1 MVPGRPG
8 LGVGRR
14 GPVTDVA
21 GNGAGSQ
28 PGSRRENLVRFSQ
41 IGRVL
46 VRHGFGFVFDV
57 RRGRRERRGFEELLA
72 PNFGVRLRRALDDLG
87 PTFVK
92 FGQLLSTRS
101 DIIPEGVL
109 FELQKLQD
117 TVAPIPL
124 EVAQAVIEREL
135 GTPVEKLFA
144 GLDPV
149 PLGSASIGQV
159 YKARLHSGESVAVKV
174 QRPEAP
180 GRVAADLALMR
191 DLAALLDARF
201 GDRIFID
208 VKELVAEF
216 EGVIRR
222 ELDYEAEARNARRFA
237 ANFAGTPVKIPEIY
251 TELSTKRVLTMEF
264 IEGTRFYDIRPLLL
278 APAERRRVATLGA
291 ETIFKMAFEDGFFHG
306 DPHPG
311 NLMLT
316 PQGELALLDFGM
328 VGFMSHG
335 DIEALSRLFI
345 AVIQRDAAVALRGL
359 EGLGVRY
366 APEVRGDLEQELREF
381 LYKYSGLSVGEVTLG
396 QALSELISL
405 VRRYRL
411 SMPPVFPLLTK
422 ALVTAEALARSLDP
436 TINVYEIARPY
447 ANRLLRERYEP
458 QVLLERAQERTLEYA
473 RYVEDYPEQ
482 LRQLLTELE
491 DGELEVKF
499 RHGGLDELGGEVDV
513 LANRLVFAV
522 VTGALLIGSSLLGA
536 FATGGPQVPYLGVTL
551 VAFIGFSLALTMSVI
566 LLVVIFRSRR
576 L

>member
-1 MVPGRPG
+1 MT
-8 LGVGRR
+8 GVAEDR
-14 GPVTDVA
+14 
-21 GNGAGSQ
+21 AGSYS
-28 PGSRRENLVRFSQ
+28 GGRRENLVRFSQ
-41 IGRVL
+41 IGRIL

-57 RRGRRERRGFEELLA
+57 RRGRRERRGYEELLA
-72 PNFGVRLRRALDDLG
+72 PNFGIRFRQALDDLG

-101 DIIPEGVL
+101 DIIPEGIL

-124 EVAQAVIEREL
+124 EVARAVVEREL
-135 GTPVEKLFA
+135 GVPTEKLFA
-144 GLDPV
+144 EFDPV

-159 YKARLHSGESVAVKV
+159 YRARLHGGEQVAVKV

-180 GRVAADLALMR
+180 GRVEADLALMR
-191 DLAALLDARF
+191 DFAALLNARF

-208 VKELVAEF
+208 VRELVAEF

-222 ELDYEAEARNARRFA
+222 ELDYEAEATNARRFA
-237 ANFAGTPVKIPEIY
+237 ATFEGTPVKIPGIY
-251 TELSTKRVLTMEF
+251 TELSTKKVLTMEF
-264 IEGTRFYDIRPLLL
+264 IEGTRFHDIRPLLL
-278 APAERRRVATLGA
+278 APAERRRVAAMGA
-291 ETIFKMAFEDGFFHG
+291 EAIFKMAFEDGFFHG

-311 NLMLT
+311 NLILT
-316 PQGELALLDFGM
+316 PKGELALLDFGM
-328 VGFMSHG
+328 VGFMSRG

-345 AVIQRDAAVALRGL
+345 ASIARDAAAVLRGL
-359 EGLGVRY
+359 EALGVRY
-366 APEVRGDLEQELREF
+366 AAEVRTELVQELREF

-422 ALVTAEALARSLDP
+422 ALVTAEALSRAIDP

-458 QVLLERAQERTLEYA
+458 AALLERSQERALEYA
-473 RYVEDYPEQ
+473 RYLEDYPEQ
-482 LRQLLTELE
+482 IRQLLAELE
-491 DGELEVKF
+491 DGELEVKLNN
-499 RHGGLDELGGEVDV
+499 RGLDELIGEVDV

-522 VTGALLIGSSLLGA
+522 VTGALLIGSSFIGA
-536 FATGGPQVPYLGVTL
+536 FATGGPQVPYLGVPV
-551 VAFIGFSLALTMSVI
+551 VAFAGFTLALVMSVI

>member
-1 MVPGRPG
+1 MTDI
-8 LGVGRR
+8 VGNN
-14 GPVTDVA
+14 A
-21 GNGAGSQ
+21 GFH

-46 VRHGFGFVFDV
+46 IRHGFGFVFDV

-72 PNFGVRLRRALDDLG
+72 PNFGVRLRQALDDLG

-117 TVAPIPL
+117 TVASIPL

-159 YKARLHSGESVAVKV
+159 YEARLHGGEQVAVKV

-180 GRVAADLALMR
+180 ERVAADLALMR

-237 ANFAGTPVKIPEIY
+237 ANFAGTPVKIPAIY
-251 TELSTKRVLTMEF
+251 TELSTARVLTMEF

-278 APAERRRVATLGA
+278 TPAERRRVATMGA
-291 ETIFKMAFEDGFFHG
+291 EAIFKMAFEDGFFHG

-311 NLMLT
+311 NLILT
-316 PQGELALLDFGM
+316 PQRELALLDFGM
-328 VGFMSHG
+328 VGFMSRG

-345 AVIQRDAAVALRGL
+345 AVIQRDAAAALRGL

-366 APEVRGDLEQELREF
+366 APEVREPLEQELSEF

-422 ALVTAEALARSLDP
+422 ALVTAEALARSIDP
-436 TINVYEIARPY
+436 TINVYEIAQPY
-447 ANRLLRERYEP
+447 ARRLLRERLEP
-458 QVLLERAQERTLEYA
+458 AFLLERSQERALEYA
-473 RYVEDYPEQ
+473 RYLEDYPDQ
-482 LRQLLTELE
+482 IRQLLAELE
-491 DGELEVKF
+491 DGELEVKLNN
-499 RHGGLDELGGEVDV
+499 RGLDELIGEVDV

-522 VTGALLIGSSLLGA
+522 ITGALLIGSSFIGA
-536 FATGGPQVPYLGVTL
+536 FATSGPQVPYLAVHV
-551 VAFIGFSLALTMSVI
+551 VAAGGFTLALIMAII
-566 LLVVIFRSRR
+566 LLTVIFRSRR

>member
-1 MVPGRPG
+1 
-8 LGVGRR
+8 
-14 GPVTDVA
+14 VTGVA
-21 GNGAGSQ
+21 GSYSS
-28 PGSRRENLVRFSQ
+28 SRRENLVRFSQ

-57 RRGRRERRGFEELLA
+57 RRGRREQRGIEELLA
-72 PNFGVRLRRALDDLG
+72 PNFGIRLRRALDDLG

-101 DIIPEGVL
+101 DIIPESIL
-109 FELQKLQD
+109 SELQKLQD
-117 TVAPIPL
+117 TAAPIPL

-144 GLDPV
+144 EFDPRW
-149 PLGSASIGQV
+149 LGSASIGQV
-159 YKARLHSGESVAVKV
+159 YKARLYDGSLVAIKV
-174 QRPEAP
+174 QRPDAP
-180 GRVAADLALMR
+180 QRVAADLALMR
-191 DLAALLDARF
+191 DFAALLQARF
-201 GDRIFID
+201 GDRLFID
-208 VKELVAEF
+208 VRELVSEF

-222 ELDYEAEARNARRFA
+222 ELDYEAEAMNARRFGV
-237 ANFAGTPVKIPEIY
+237 NFAGTPVKIPGIY
-251 TELSTKRVLTMEF
+251 TDLTTKRVLTMEF
-264 IEGTRFYDIRPLLL
+264 IGGTRFYDIRPVLL
-278 APAERRRVATLGA
+278 APAERRRVATMGA
-291 ETIFKMAFEDGFFHG
+291 DAIFKMAFEDGFFHG

-311 NLMLT
+311 NLILT

-345 AVIQRDAAVALRGL
+345 AIIARDAAAALRGL
-359 EGLGVRY
+359 EALGVRY

-381 LYKYSGLSVGEVTLG
+381 LFKYSGLSVGEVTLG

-422 ALVTAEALARSLDP
+422 ALVTAEGVSRTIDP

-458 QVLLERAQERTLEYA
+458 GPLLERSQERALEYA
-473 RYVEDYPEQ
+473 HYLENYPEQ
-482 LRQLLTELE
+482 IRQLLAELE
-491 DGELEVKF
+491 DGELEVKLNN
-499 RHGGLDELGGEVDV
+499 RGLDELIGEVDV

-522 VTGALLIGSSLLGA
+522 ITSALLIGSSLLGA
-536 FATGGPQVPYLGVTL
+536 FATGGPRVPVVGVPL
-551 VAFIGFSLALTMSVI
+551 VAFAGFTLALIMAGI
-566 LLVVIFRSRR
+566 LLIVIFRSQR